1 MTDIPYRLVR
11 SRRRTLALVITR
23 QGTLEVRAPLRLSP
37 QAIEEFVDQKR
48 DWIAARMA
56 ERERVVLPPFRW
68 GDTVPFWGREVP
80 VLPGEEACFD
90 SGRFFLPQQA
100 AGDWVRVRKALE
112 PLYRKEAKACLSC
125 LTEREVLR
133 TGWNGGKVPPVRITG
148 ARTRW
153 GSCSGRNSLNF
164 SWRLMA
170 AGEEE
175 VRYVVI
181 HELAHTQEHNHSPR
195 FWALV
200 EKACPAWRER
210 RDQLRITGLRLER
223 EGWND

>member
-23 QGTLEVRAPLRLSP
+23 QGILEVRAPLRLSP

-100 AGDWVRVRKALE
+100 AGIGSV
-112 PLYRKEAKACLSC
+112 YAK
-125 LTEREVLR
+125 RWNR
-133 TGWNGGKVPPVRITG
+133 YTGRRPRPV
-148 ARTRW
+148 
-153 GSCSGRNSLNF
+153 S
-164 SWRLMA
+164 A
-170 AGEEE
+170 A
-175 VRYVVI
+175 
-181 HELAHTQEHNHSPR
+181 
-195 FWALV
+195 
-200 EKACPAWRER
+200 
-210 RDQLRITGLRLER
+210 
-223 EGWND
+223 